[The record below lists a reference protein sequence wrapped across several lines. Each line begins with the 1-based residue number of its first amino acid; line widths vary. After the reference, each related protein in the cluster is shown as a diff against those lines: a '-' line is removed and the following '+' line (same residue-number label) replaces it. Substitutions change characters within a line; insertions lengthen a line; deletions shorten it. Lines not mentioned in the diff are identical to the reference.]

1 MVIDTKCRPPFG
13 DLVKSYVFNVTTR
26 KRCAYRFQMELPASF
41 LENSME
47 LFLDEMDRNQ
57 VEKAF
62 VPIRRFSGTCGDTTH
77 ALENEI
83 IFQLTSAYPERF
95 YGIPDIDPLGG
106 DLSLQEIQQYAN
118 RSDTC
123 GITLEP
129 GYQFVNVDD
138 PRIYPIYAFCQAKKI
153 PIFLSFGGR
162 CQRKLENLQPVALD
176 RVLCDFPDLV
186 MIVAHGGWPYVQEMM
201 WNGLL
206 HKNLYL
212 MPDIYMLNIPG
223 SRDFI
228 DAANTLLQ
236 DQIVFG
242 SAYPCVSYEYA
253 LNYLQQHLTQEALPK
268 ILYQNAN
275 KALRLISPIA

>member
-1 MVIDTKCRPPFG
+1 MIIDTKCRPPFE
-13 DLVKSYVFNVTTR
+13 DLTNSYVFNIETR
-26 KRCAYRFQMELPASF
+26 KRCAYRFNMSLPQSL
-41 LENSME
+41 LEHSMS
-47 LFLDEMDRNQ
+47 LFIQEMDENGIT
-57 VEKAF
+57 KAL

-77 ALENEI
+77 ALENDTL
-83 IFQLTSAYPERF
+83 FRLMSAFPERF
-95 YGIPDIDPLGG
+95 LGIPDIDPIGG
-106 DLSLQEIQQYAN
+106 ESAIAEAEQFADNPDI
-118 RSDTC
+118 C
-123 GITLEP
+123 GIALEP

-138 PRIYPIYAFCQAKKI
+138 PRTYPLYAFCQSHHL
-153 PIFLSFGGR
+153 PVFLSFGGR
-162 CQRKLENLQPVALD
+162 CQRKLENLQPIALD
-176 RVLCDFPDLV
+176 HVLTDFPDLT

-242 SAYPCVSYEYA
+242 SAYPCVSYDYI
-253 LNYLQQHLTQEALPK
+253 LNYLKSHLNEDVLDK
-268 ILYQNAN
+268 VLYKNAQNA
-275 KALRLISPIA
+275 LQLDLPQ